1 MQILWSLTQR
11 TEYSRRF
18 KDIISEARSLIKN
31 GIKEI
36 TLLGQNVNAYSDDG
50 KKLSELIYELN
61 EMNDLKRSGI
71 PHSSKRHDLRFN

>member
-1 MQILWSLTQR
+1 MVPYTR
-11 TEYSRRF
+11 GPEYSRRF

-61 EMNDLKRSGI
+61 EMNDLKESGI
-71 PHSSKRHDLRFN
+71 PHLIQKI